1 VEDLAAVTK
10 ANFLCNEMGMDTITM
25 GATIACAM
33 EMSERGIIPAK
44 EIGLGRELKFGDGLA
59 VVELTRMT
67 GRMEGFGRLLAEG
80 SLRLAQHFGHPE
92 FAMVS
97 KGQEFAGYD
106 PRGEQGMGLAYAT
119 SPIGASHM
127 RGDPAYIEL
136 LGVPKQIDPLTYRDK
151 PQIVKDWQDAF
162 AVIDAAGLC
171 VFFSVRN
178 YVRPDETIKPEG
190 IAELLSAATGLDY
203 TLDEVCRAGERI
215 FNAERLFLTRAGFS
229 RKDDSLPKRIVSE
242 PMPDGPAKGMVC
254 HLEEMLDK
262 YYRLR
267 GWDANGIPEQAKL
280 KELGL
285 A

>member
-1 VEDLAAVTK
+1 
-10 ANFLCNEMGMDTITM
+10 
-25 GATIACAM
+25 
-33 EMSERGIIPAK
+33 
-44 EIGLGRELKFGDGLA
+44 
-59 VVELTRMT
+59 
-67 GRMEGFGRLLAEG
+67 
-80 SLRLAQHFGHPE
+80 
-92 FAMVS
+92 
-97 KGQEFAGYD
+97 
-106 PRGEQGMGLAYAT
+106 
-119 SPIGASHM
+119 
-127 RGDPAYIEL
+127 
-136 LGVPKQIDPLTYRDK
+136 
-151 PQIVKDWQDAF
+151 VKDWQDAF